1 MRGLT
6 IAQSRLA
13 DADWE
18 VIAVTGEVDLATAP
32 ELERAVKAVLE
43 GGPANLVID
52 LSDTTFMDSTGLRV
66 LITADLEFKG
76 ADRRLAILVK
86 PGPIRRERHERCPL
100 CDRGHRR
107 IAAALATDH

>member
-43 GGPANLVID
+43 GGPANLVIE

-86 PGPIRRERHERCPL
+86 PGPISRL
-100 CDRGHRR
+100 IDVSGMN
-107 IAAALATDH
+107 DV